1 MDEMKMASGE
11 DSLISRYF
19 KPLATD
25 PGAFNLGDDAAIL
38 NNPFTRGLARLI
50 GIEMS
55 AKGGLDVLTG
65 KR

>member
-1 MDEMKMASGE
+1 MRALTLMGRAGGRGRNE
-11 DSLISRYF
+11 
-19 KPLATD
+19 
-25 PGAFNLGDDAAIL
+25 AAIL

-55 AKGGLDVLTG
+55 AEGGLDVLTG